1 MSGIQTMKQL
11 LAMKCSSS
19 QENQEEINQRI
30 EQVVAEA
37 TCKFILSV
45 ARIFINHHFHPLNSR
60 QDSRK
65 LDRVR

>member
-30 EQVVAEA
+30 EQVVGEA
-37 TCKFILSV
+37 TCKLIHNV
-45 ARIFINHHFHPLNSR
+45 II
-60 QDSRK
+60 
-65 LDRVR
+65 